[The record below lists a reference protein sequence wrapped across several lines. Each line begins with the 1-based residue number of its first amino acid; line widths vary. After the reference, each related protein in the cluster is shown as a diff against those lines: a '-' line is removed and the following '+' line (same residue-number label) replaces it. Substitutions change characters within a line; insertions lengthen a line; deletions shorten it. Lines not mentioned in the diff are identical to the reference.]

1 MCVLLRPFIATYH
14 IASLD
19 EVNVC
24 DSAALTTLRA
34 NQECVC
40 CVCLL
45 ELDSFFSICLCHTA
59 LENPHC
65 WHRIDMMMFS
75 ILIAQTLAAS
85 SELCECEVFQF
96 NLKRPT
102 AKQRSA
108 TTVLGVSCVWTRQWG
123 GNLLLLQLL

>member
-65 WHRIDMMMFS
+65 WNRIDMMMFS

-85 SELCECEVFQF
+85 SELCECDDISV
-96 NLKRPT
+96 
-102 AKQRSA
+102 
-108 TTVLGVSCVWTRQWG
+108 
-123 GNLLLLQLL
+123 